1 MVREYLE
8 KLCQDIWHLPTL
20 ADGGS
25 TFLEYWLPK
34 NVPLSQSVLKVI
46 KEYHCLP
53 ANPRKIKSIAHVIFR
68 LIEKPGLNAVPQ
80 EWSEPG
86 RQAMLVVIMACLYQY
101 HPELYRLVE
110 HYPRF
115 YEQLRL
121 WANGDRVEF
130 EHEVFSPRNLQ
141 LSLARP
147 PSGADADER
156 RPTPSK
162 AQVDTFPDPVRGN
175 VLRIQS
181 LIRDLGPV
189 PESVVRRISSSKANP
204 WRRRPNT
211 AATATPSYL
220 NPHDDRLLLEY
231 FESVLDWHGYIRF
244 VSLPHYRDNPDIP
257 IRNLFVEPQLS
268 SERISPEQPVEAW
281 PACRGVLDTMADW
294 SRLVV
299 LGDPGTGKS
308 TLVSW
313 LAWQFARPGA
323 SPFVERLGPL
333 VPLPMV
339 LRELA
344 IHRGITWGGL
354 IAAFLAHPVAAAF
367 GGRPDRIENLLER
380 GQAFVILDGLDE
392 IGSVEVRKALRMA
405 VFECFDRYP
414 QCRFLLTSR

>member
-1 MVREYLE
+1 M
-8 KLCQDIWHLPTL
+8 
-20 ADGGS
+20 
-25 TFLEYWLPK
+25 
-34 NVPLSQSVLKVI
+34 
-46 KEYHCLP
+46 YHCLP

-189 PESVVRRISSSKANP
+189 PGVQSRPCQRFCGISGLFSARTPLSSILK
-204 WRRRPNT
+204 RRRYVNM
-211 AATATPSYL
+211 Y
-220 NPHDDRLLLEY
+220 D
-231 FESVLDWHGYIRF
+231 
-244 VSLPHYRDNPDIP
+244 
-257 IRNLFVEPQLS
+257 
-268 SERISPEQPVEAW
+268 
-281 PACRGVLDTMADW
+281 
-294 SRLVV
+294 
-299 LGDPGTGKS
+299 
-308 TLVSW
+308 
-313 LAWQFARPGA
+313 
-323 SPFVERLGPL
+323 
-333 VPLPMV
+333 
-339 LRELA
+339 
-344 IHRGITWGGL
+344 
-354 IAAFLAHPVAAAF
+354 
-367 GGRPDRIENLLER
+367 
-380 GQAFVILDGLDE
+380 
-392 IGSVEVRKALRMA
+392 
-405 VFECFDRYP
+405 
-414 QCRFLLTSR
+414 